1 MPLWD
6 MKSMDD
12 IFNVDNVSFAYDGH
26 QPALDVI
33 QLDIRR
39 GEKLIVLGANG
50 SGKSTLLKLLDG
62 LYFATS
68 GRVLFDGVPLTEEAF
83 LADDFHY
90 SFRRRVGL
98 VFQDSEVQ
106 LFCPSVW
113 DEVAFAP
120 LQIGLPQTEVKARVE
135 GALAALRIEKLADR
149 APHRLSGGEKKRVA
163 LASILSLDPE
173 VWLLDEPT
181 AGLDPRNESWLEDFI
196 HDQGRQGRT
205 VVAATH
211 DLALAGAVADRLAVF
226 DEDHHLAAVGTP
238 SEILS
243 DMDLLIS
250 CNLVH
255 AHRHSHPGQTAEH
268 THPHLHHAGEDT
280 AHDHHP
286 GEDRNLSV

>member
-1 MPLWD
+1 
-6 MKSMDD
+6 MDD
-12 IFNVDNVSFAYDGH
+12 IFSVQNVSFAYDGR
-26 QPALDVI
+26 QPALDAI

-68 GRVLFDGVPLTEEAF
+68 GRVLFEDTPLTEEAF
-83 LADDFHY
+83 LSDDFHY

-120 LQIGLPQTEVKARVE
+120 LQMGLPQAEVKARVE

-163 LASILSLDPE
+163 LASILSLDPQ

-211 DLALAGAVADRLAVF
+211 DLALAEAVADRLAVF
-226 DEDHHLAAVGTP
+226 NEAHQLAAVGTP
-238 SEILS
+238 ADILAN
-243 DMDLLIS
+243 MDLLVS

-255 AHRHSHPGQTAEH
+255 QHRHSHPGMDGEH
-268 THPHLHHAGEDT
+268 THPHIHHAEMDDLQG
-280 AHDHHP
+280 HHSA
-286 GEDRNLSV
+286 EVL